1 MKYNFLLRELLNKKI
16 KLDFNNLKHYHI
28 VVFDGISLNDL
39 KFILDGYNYLVI
51 ENRYYRVKK
60 INFSLQIIFYFII
73 NFLLLIRRKNI
84 SIPLI
89 YYYTVLKIIKPKIVI
104 TSIHNSLQFHQLA
117 LLLDNQINFMAVQN
131 AHWNDIEINSYKEKN
146 KIEKDKYN
154 SQIFI
159 PNFFCFGDYEEDL
172 AKNFDLRI
180 KNFFKYGSIRTANY
194 IRYIK
199 DNNIKL
205 VDNLYDVCLISEP
218 LFNFNKR
225 LKKNFVEEGI
235 GLLTKYTIR
244 FVKENNLKFVFA
256 IKYGKFNVGWI
267 SFSRDDQGLECLSKW
282 YQDCIDWCF
291 QKVEPN
297 RYADQKYLDKWPI
310 NYKNLKI
317 IKHKGANLAPW
328 NIANYNIT
336 KTNNSIYID
345 QDKLIFFHFANIKQ
359 ISAFTFKTNLSRV
372 LVRTSGIIR
381 DDIYTPYLR
390 SLSEILKKLNLKI
403 LSKNDINHKSF
414 FINILVK
421 LYRGVRD
428 LIYNDIIE
436 LENE

>member
-1 MKYNFLLRELLNKKI
+1 MINHYCTLFDYNYMAFGINLIESLKEHDQSAKLYVVTMDSISYDQLKELDYENVVLI
-16 KLDFNNLKHYHI
+16 SGYHI
-28 VVFDGISLNDL
+28 EKKYSELN
-39 KFILDGYNYLVI
+39 
-51 ENRYYRVKK
+51 
-60 INFSLQIIFYFII
+60 
-73 NFLLLIRRKNI
+73 
-84 SIPLI
+84 
-89 YYYTVLKIIKPKIVI
+89 TLKIERSKTEYFFTFSPAICKYIMELFTDI
-104 TSIHNSLQFHQLA
+104 NRLTY
-117 LLLDNQINFMAVQN
+117 LDSDLYFFSSPSPIF
-131 AHWNDIEINSYKEKN
+131 DEINDSSIAI
-146 KIEKDKYN
+146 IEHRF
-154 SQIFI
+154 S
-159 PNFFCFGDYEEDL
+159 
-172 AKNFDLRI
+172 
-180 KNFFKYGSIRTANY
+180 
-194 IRYIK
+194 
-199 DNNIKL
+199 
-205 VDNLYDVCLISEP
+205 
-218 LFNFNKR
+218 
-225 LKKNFVEEGI
+225 
-235 GLLTKYTIR
+235 LLTKS
-244 FVKENNLKFVFA
+244 N

-267 SFSRDDQGLECLSKW
+267 SFSRDDQGLECLSNW
-282 YQDCIDWCF
+282 YKDCIDWCF

-372 LVRTSGIIR
+372 LVRTSGIIK

-436 LENE
+436 LQNE

>member
-1 MKYNFLLRELLNKKI
+1 MTSNKKLLIVNSNQDI
-16 KLDFNNLKHYHI
+16 KLKKYEDNYDYYSLSSGLVKDFNAKNLNSPKKFHLIALSLKKKYLSFIEEFEKYFNQNKIAPHFNHYYLTDISCKRTEYLRNFDYICHI
-28 VVFDGISLNDL
+28 VILKALVEEKKYDEIILYNISPEIIYSLK
-39 KFILDGYNYLVI
+39 KFIHCKINILKKYRTSKYQLITTLITQFNYLI
-51 ENRYYRVKK
+51 KMLILK
-60 INFSLQIIFYFII
+60 ILLKIFYVP
-73 NFLLLIRRKNI
+73 NK
-84 SIPLI
+84 SI
-89 YYYTVLKIIKPKIVI
+89 Y
-104 TSIHNSLQFHQLA
+104 NLQNLYFTT
-117 LLLDNQINFMAVQN
+117 
-131 AHWNDIEINSYKEKN
+131 Y
-146 KIEKDKYN
+146 
-154 SQIFI
+154 
-159 PNFFCFGDYEEDL
+159 P
-172 AKNFDLRI
+172 KNF
-180 KNFFKYGSIRTANY
+180 KNNTH
-194 IRYIK
+194 
-199 DNNIKL
+199 
-205 VDNLYDVCLISEP
+205 
-218 LFNFNKR
+218 
-225 LKKNFVEEGI
+225 
-235 GLLTKYTIR
+235 
-244 FVKENNLKFVFA
+244 

-267 SFSRDDQGLECLSKW
+267 SFSRDDQGLECLSNW
-282 YQDCIDWCF
+282 YKDCIDWCF

-372 LVRTSGIIR
+372 LVRTSGIIK

-436 LENE
+436 LQNE